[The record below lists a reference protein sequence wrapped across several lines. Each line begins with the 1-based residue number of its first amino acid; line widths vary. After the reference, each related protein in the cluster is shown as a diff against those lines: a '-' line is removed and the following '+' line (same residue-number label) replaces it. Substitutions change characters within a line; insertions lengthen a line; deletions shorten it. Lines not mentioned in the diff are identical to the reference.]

1 MAKDAKA
8 FVFFNCD
15 EHKNESS
22 MNIFYNHAIFKDMKG
37 SRKALLKKVKEE
49 AIEKRIQISS
59 ENFPIVEDLIL
70 EGNPTEATNYMQYG
84 AIKEFDCF

>member
-1 MAKDAKA
+1 MATNKA
-8 FVFFNCD
+8 FVFFNCN
-15 EHKNESS
+15 EHKSEDS

-49 AIEKRIQISS
+49 AIEKRIQISN
-59 ENFPIVEDLIL
+59 ENMQTVENLII
-70 EGNPTEATNYMQYG
+70 EGDPTEASKFIQYG